1 MRLLLPGPCMKST
14 ATQALTCVPVTWLF
28 LPLAPWL
35 VSLQSEIGNLAQ
47 GAGSDAQGGG
57 AWSLVNKDGLTLREG
72 AAKEERGRGKTEPWQ
87 WRGSLLHW
95 LARGPLK
102 RGPSDGFVKRLPDCS
117 CVEGRVG
124 WKSLA
129 KAGPLR
135 HGPWWGRALL
145 KGSLQ
150 CHEIKKIS

>member
-72 AAKEERGRGKTEPWQ
+72 ATKEERGRGKTEPWQ

-135 HGPWWGRALL
+135 HGLWWGRALL